1 MMWLST
7 LLWLSRLLCT
17 TSAEAHERAQRK
29 GAAPGAQY
37 HDPYPEVPEEPLRK
51 IALYS
56 LSRRSDQLVVIP
68 EPRRA
73 HSSTT
78 ASGILK
84 RCEAGGSGGAFV
96 EVDPNPHGGGGAPS
110 LRNPLCSCG
119 RLVHRSSGIYPIL
132 PGVAMSTRFP
142 PSMTNL
148 RLAVTRDMDYRDAAR
163 KFKLCIEIAPG
174 YETEGTRSID
184 LWQGKF
190 GSVNASIAP
199 LGSTW
204 IIIGLVQ
211 IGTSRIQILCALR
224 WGETVGGN
232 ISPPFVLML
241 AVCITA

>member
-17 TSAEAHERAQRK
+17 TSPEAHERAQRK

-56 LSRRSDQLVVIP
+56 LRTAASAFIDDGVGHPEAMRSGRVPTLGVSVMTPPREKAPHADIP
-68 EPRRA
+68 GRHTRKVPKMGE
-73 HSSTT
+73 
-78 ASGILK
+78 L
-84 RCEAGGSGGAFV
+84 
-96 EVDPNPHGGGGAPS
+96 
-110 LRNPLCSCG
+110 LCSNFSVKLFFLEG
-119 RLVHRSSGIYPIL
+119 R
-132 PGVAMSTRFP
+132 
-142 PSMTNL
+142 MTNL

-190 GSVNASIAP
+190 GSVNTSIAL

-204 IIIGLVQ
+204 ILIGLVQ
-211 IGTSRIQILCALR
+211 IGTSRIQILFALR